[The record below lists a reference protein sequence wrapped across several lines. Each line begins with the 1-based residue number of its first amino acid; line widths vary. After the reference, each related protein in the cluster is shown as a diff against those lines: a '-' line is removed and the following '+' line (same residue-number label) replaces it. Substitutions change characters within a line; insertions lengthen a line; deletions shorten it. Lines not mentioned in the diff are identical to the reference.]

1 MRNVNFR
8 RRLRDVMIILL
19 GVPVVDRM
27 IGCRFAMRIDG
38 TLRSRF
44 SVAIDSGRG
53 GVLAVRDSRLMR
65 GGVCARI
72 A

>member
-1 MRNVNFR
+1 MGMRNVNFR

-19 GVPVVDRM
+19 GVPVVGRM

-38 TLRSRF
+38 TMRSRF

-53 GVLAVRDSRLMR
+53 GVRDGRLMR